1 MLIYPAI
8 DLSSGRCVRL
18 YQGDFAAETVYD
30 DDPAG
35 VAERFCE
42 EGARWLHVVDLDAA
56 RSGELANI
64 EVVAAI
70 AERVD
75 VPVQYGGGVR
85 SLEAA
90 RRLFGAG
97 VRRLVV
103 GTAALERPELIS
115 EIHALALGSAALG
128 LDVHGREVAVRGWRT
143 GSGRSISEVLAEFSA
158 EEGAAR
164 PEVLIVTQIGRD
176 GTLIGPDCELL
187 SEVLSETDIPLI
199 ASGGVGRRE
208 HVVELADLRSGGRRL
223 AGAIVGKA
231 LYEGTVKLGEL
242 TGGTDSE
249 GTDAEA
255 ADAEGTDTE
264 AADGEAAD
272 AGGANAGGTDARGTD
287 AGGDAR

>member
-8 DLSSGRCVRL
+8 DLSSGKCVRL
-18 YQGDFAAETVYD
+18 YQGDFDAETVYD
-30 DDPAG
+30 DDPAA
-35 VAERFCE
+35 VAERFAE

-85 SLEAA
+85 SLEAV

-97 VRRLVV
+97 VKRLVV

-115 EIHALALGSAALG
+115 EIHALGLGTAALG
-128 LDVHGREVAVRGWRT
+128 LDVHGREVAVRGWRA
-143 GSGRSISEVLAEFSA
+143 GSGRSISDVLAEFSA
-158 EEGAAR
+158 KDGAAR

-187 SEVLSETDIPLI
+187 AEVLSETDIPLI

-208 HVVELADLRSGGRRL
+208 HVDELADLHSGGRRI
-223 AGAIVGKA
+223 AGVIVGKA
-231 LYEGTVKLGEL
+231 LYEGTVELRDL
-242 TGGTDSE
+242 TGMG
-249 GTDAEA
+249 
-255 ADAEGTDTE
+255 
-264 AADGEAAD
+264 
-272 AGGANAGGTDARGTD
+272 AGGTDTGAGTGAAD
-287 AGGDAR
+287 TEEADTRADTGETGTG